1 MTTIIIILS
10 IIILVLAILA
20 GGVIYRQAIEIA
32 NLEAALTYQR
42 LLREDAEKKLG
53 SK

>member
-1 MTTIIIILS
+1 MTTIIILIIL
-10 IIILVLAILA
+10 ILVLGIVA
-20 GGVIYRQAIEIA
+20 GGIIYHQAIEIY
-32 NLEAALTYQR
+32 NLEAAINYQR

>member
-1 MTTIIIILS
+1 MTTIIILIN
-10 IIILVLAILA
+10 IILVLMILA
-20 GGVIYRQAIEIA
+20 GGIIYRQAVEISD
-32 NLEAALTYQR
+32 LEEALNYQS

>member
-1 MTTIIIILS
+1 MTTIIILIN
-10 IIILVLAILA
+10 IILVLMILA
-20 GGVIYRQAIEIA
+20 GGIIYRQAVEISD
-32 NLEAALTYQR
+32 LEEALNYQR

>member
-1 MTTIIIILS
+1 MTITIVLIN
-10 IIILVLAILA
+10 IILVLAIIA
-20 GGVIYRQAIEIA
+20 GGIIYRQAIEISD
-32 NLEAALTYQR
+32 LEEALNYQR

>member
-1 MTTIIIILS
+1 MTTIIILIN
-10 IIILVLAILA
+10 IILVMGILA
-20 GGVIYRQAIEIA
+20 GGIIYRQAMEISD
-32 NLEAALTYQR
+32 LEEALNYQR

>member
-1 MTTIIIILS
+1 MTTTIIILINL
-10 IIILVLAILA
+10 ILVLGIVA
-20 GGVIYRQAIEIA
+20 GGVIYRQQIEISD
-32 NLEAALTYQR
+32 LEEALNYQR

>member
-1 MTTIIIILS
+1 MTTIIILIN
-10 IIILVLAILA
+10 IILVLMILA
-20 GGVIYRQAIEIA
+20 GGIIYRQAIEISD
-32 NLEAALTYQR
+32 LEEALNYQR